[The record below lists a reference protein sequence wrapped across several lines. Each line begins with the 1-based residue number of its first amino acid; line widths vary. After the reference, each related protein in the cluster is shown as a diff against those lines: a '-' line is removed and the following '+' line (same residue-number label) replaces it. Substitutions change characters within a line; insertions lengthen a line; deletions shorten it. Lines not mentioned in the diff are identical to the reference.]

1 MKVKQLLKQLFKAD
15 PEAEILVDMDG
26 VWKPLGKVEEG
37 YLMDNK
43 TKLHD
48 LVVRLQAKRTR

>member
-1 MKVKQLLKQLFKAD
+1 MKVKQLLKKLFKAD

-37 YLMDNK
+37 FLLDNK
-43 TKLHD
+43 TKVEDH
-48 LVVRLQAKRTR
+48 VVRLQAKR